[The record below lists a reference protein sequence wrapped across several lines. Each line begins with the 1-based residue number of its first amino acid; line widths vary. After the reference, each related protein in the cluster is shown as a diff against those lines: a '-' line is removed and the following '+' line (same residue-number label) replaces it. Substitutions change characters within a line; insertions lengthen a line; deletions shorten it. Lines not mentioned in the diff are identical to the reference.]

1 MYVVVF
7 CNERGDRVEKTFD
20 SPYLCRKFVNKIK
33 HSKKCRL
40 IFEPLLKA

>member
-1 MYVVVF
+1 MYQVIFV
-7 CNERGDRVEKTFD
+7 NEQGQRVEKTFD

-40 IFEPLLKA
+40 IFSPILRG